1 MYKIDI
7 ENGKYTFIN
16 DNGVVTI
23 LRHGENWD
31 TGNKALLCLLQ
42 KVEKYEE
49 DLNRISKA
57 YEDSDENVLDEV
69 LYSLFSNEPKTD
81 LAY

>member
-23 LRHGENWD
+23 LRYGENRD

-81 LAY
+81 FAY